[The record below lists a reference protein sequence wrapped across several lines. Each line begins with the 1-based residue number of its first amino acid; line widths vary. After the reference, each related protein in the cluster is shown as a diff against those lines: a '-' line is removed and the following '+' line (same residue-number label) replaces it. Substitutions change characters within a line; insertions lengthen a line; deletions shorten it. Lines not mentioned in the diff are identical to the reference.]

1 MRIFMIL
8 LSFFLVIGLGACR
21 DMNTRNT
28 DNTNTPTNT
37 NTPGQSTNTN
47 ANTLDG
53 DRQTNT
59 GTTAD
64 RNRNQNSE
72 QHQALTTT
80 QQNNLYKELDLTA
93 EQTRRLEELRDN
105 RSNSDMNQMDRD
117 FRSILDDNQY
127 TKYEQWKRDNL

>member
-8 LSFFLVIGLGACR
+8 LSFFLVTGLGACR

-93 EQTRRLEELRDN
+93 EQTRRLEELREN